1 MLITMMD
8 SVQQQEDKIMVQ
20 VTVHW
25 WVLPLGCSKI
35 LNEDLLWCFPL
46 FDLLNDD
53 ILQPENQYST
63 PFCHKLEYQLLLCVF
78 EWQIRVV
85 TNLAMLQFCM

>member
-1 MLITMMD
+1 MF
-8 SVQQQEDKIMVQ
+8 S
-20 VTVHW
+20 
-25 WVLPLGCSKI
+25 
-35 LNEDLLWCFPL
+35 L
-46 FDLLNDD
+46 FDLLDDD

-63 PFCHKLEYQLLLCVF
+63 PLCHKLEYQLLLCVF